1 MRHKRGVDRS
11 QSALLP
17 PSVEDFVGP
26 AHLVRVIDAFV
37 ARQDMV
43 GLGFDKSRPAATG
56 RPPYAPDD
64 LLRLY
69 IYGYWQRIRSSRAL
83 ERECQRNL
91 EVMYLVRQLAFDHK
105 TIANFRKDNAAAIE
119 AVCAQFVQFVRGA
132 GVLEGSEA
140 VVAIDG
146 SKFKASAAQGSVVDE
161 ASAAARRQRL
171 SERIGQYLEQMD
183 ALDAREQVASEAS
196 AEQLQA
202 ALLRLL
208 EQDHALA
215 QAQTVIAE
223 QAQAQ
228 AQAQAPTEPEAADA
242 HTPESHTPE
251 PRAPEAIPVKPQ
263 VGLTDV
269 DAVNLRHGQVGYN
282 VQAAVEAHSKLI
294 VAHEV
299 TRQANDHRALAPT
312 AQAAQAALPGQ
323 RLTVVADTG
332 YMNGEQAQRCEQS
345 GITPVVPM
353 QRVAHNSA
361 QADLYP
367 KSAFVYEA
375 ASDTYRCPAGALLE
389 RYRRSRTEQVDHYR
403 TAACGSCGH
412 KGQCTASAQRTIAR
426 SWFAAAAQR
435 ADERARSDPSWMRLR
450 ACTVEHRFGLLKA
463 LMPGGFLV
471 RGLQKVRGEMAL
483 AVLTVNLRR
492 VMNMWGAEKLMQMLS
507 APVPARA

>member
-43 GLGFDKSRPAATG
+43 ALGFDKSRPAATG

-132 GVLEGSEA
+132 GVLEGSQA

-146 SKFKASAAQGSVVDE
+146 SKFKASAAQDSVVDE

-183 ALDAREQVASEAS
+183 ALDASEQVASEAS

-215 QAQTVIAE
+215 QAQAVIAD
-223 QAQAQ
+223 QVQAQ
-228 AQAQAPTEPEAADA
+228 AQAQAPTEAEVADA
-242 HTPESHTPE
+242 H
-251 PRAPEAIPVKPQ
+251 APETIPVKPQ
-263 VGLTDV
+263 VGLTDA

-282 VQAAVEAHSKLI
+282 VQAAVEAQSKLI

-323 RLTVVADTG
+323 HLTVVADTG

-353 QRVAHNSA
+353 QQVVHNSA
-361 QADLYP
+361 QAGLYP
-367 KSAFVYEA
+367 KSAFVYDA

-389 RYRRSRTEQVDHYR
+389 RCRRSRTEQVDHYR
-403 TAACGSCGH
+403 TAACASCGH

-426 SWFAAAAQR
+426 SWFAAAAER
-435 ADERARSDPSWMRLR
+435 ADERVRTDPSWMRLR

-471 RGLQKVRGEMAL
+471 RGLKKVRGEMAL

-492 VMNMWGAEKLMQMLS
+492 AMNMLGTEKLMQMFG
-507 APVPARA
+507 APVPAQA